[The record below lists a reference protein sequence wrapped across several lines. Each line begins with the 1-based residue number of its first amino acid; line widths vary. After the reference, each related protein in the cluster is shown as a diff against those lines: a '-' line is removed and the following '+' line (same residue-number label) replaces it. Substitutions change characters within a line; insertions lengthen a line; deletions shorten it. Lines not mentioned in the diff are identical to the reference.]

1 MARLLRVLVV
11 ALLVVTGNAVPVGAG
26 ETFPG
31 DNGRILFFRYGNVRE
46 REGLRTMK
54 PDGTG
59 RRKVLNRVNV
69 ERAEIS
75 PDGTRIAYIHEHR
88 RSQVH
93 TMDIDGSNRRTL
105 TTGRRAKLD
114 PTWSPDGSQILFTSR
129 RYLYEGGTVLHVVN
143 ADGSGRRRLTTSEDS
158 VAEPTWSPDGE
169 RIAYACPTRKG
180 SDICEIGID
189 GTGQRTLLSLPG
201 NETQPDYSPDGASI
215 LLLAERNPKP
225 KRFYIYPKL
234 YVADI
239 DGSNGRYLTRGK
251 KLDTLFARWSP
262 DGDRIAFINSG
273 GFGPSKVKVIDA
285 NGDDKRTL
293 DVKHVFDFIWSPNSN
308 KLTYGPGTVLAVNVN
323 SGRVKKLAGRQR
335 AHVGATSW
343 QALP

>member
-1 MARLLRVLVV
+1 M
-11 ALLVVTGNAVPVGAG
+11 
-26 ETFPG
+26 
-31 DNGRILFFRYGNVRE
+31 
-46 REGLRTMK
+46 
-54 PDGTG
+54 
-59 RRKVLNRVNV
+59 
-69 ERAEIS
+69 
-75 PDGTRIAYIHEHR
+75 
-88 RSQVH
+88 
-93 TMDIDGSNRRTL
+93 
-105 TTGRRAKLD
+105 
-114 PTWSPDGSQILFTSR
+114 
-129 RYLYEGGTVLHVVN
+129 
-143 ADGSGRRRLTTSEDS
+143 
-158 VAEPTWSPDGE
+158 
-169 RIAYACPTRKG
+169 
-180 SDICEIGID
+180 
-189 GTGQRTLLSLPG
+189 
-201 NETQPDYSPDGASI
+201 
-215 LLLAERNPKP
+215 AERNPKP

-251 KLDTLFARWSP
+251 KLDTMFARWSP

-335 AHVGATSW
+335 THVGATSW